1 MVTPD
6 YIRTIKAGKMNQQE
20 HAGAYCAAIEA
31 AMDELDLIR
40 QKFEGLRSRQ
50 YQFETVLEVLKP
62 LIGSDEQTA
71 VEDRHPVP
79 YLIETATE
87 PARTDEST
95 LPPVE
100 IALSQFVPQ
109 NMRES
114 ADSLQRRID
123 SILGVAVS

>member
-6 YIRTIKAGKMNQQE
+6 YIRTIKAGKMNQQR

-62 LIGSDEQTA
+62 LIGSDEQTV
-71 VEDRHPVP
+71 VEDRRPLP
-79 YLIETATE
+79 YLIETAAE
-87 PARTDEST
+87 PVRADESP
-95 LPPVE
+95 LQPAE
-100 IALSQFVPQ
+100 IALPQFVSQ
-109 NMRES
+109 KHES
-114 ADSLQRRID
+114 ADSFQHRID
-123 SILGVAVS
+123 SILGMAVS